1 MIRSI
6 MADDDLIYTD
16 AIAPEP
22 KPAKHVVTN
31 RQGKEE
37 DESARLKRIM
47 AICSGC

>member
-1 MIRSI
+1 ML
-6 MADDDLIYTD
+6 DDDLIYTD

-22 KPAKHVVTN
+22 KPAKHVVTK